1 VAPSEGPVV
10 IHVDALAV
18 ATSPVIRALVEQYRA
33 EAEAF
38 VFLSG
43 GASEM
48 PDEVGARLRALLDA
62 LRLLVDEGLRFAVGD
77 GGTRAGL
84 MEGAGLVRRRTGG
97 AFLLLGVAPAAE
109 ITTTGE
115 PGRTPIDPNH
125 THVVA
130 VGDAEQERHRSVE
143 RPPGR
148 GHWGSETEAMYQIF
162 GRLAAG
168 RASATLVVNGGAITL
183 DEVGRNIAQRRPMVV
198 VAGSGRVADA
208 LVARVRGVEPAEPGA
223 RQFREAVATLCPEAH
238 QDLFHVFD
246 IQAGPAQLAE
256 LLSTQLRLT
265 S

>member
-1 VAPSEGPVV
+1 MAPSEGPIV
-10 IHVDALAV
+10 IHVDARAV

-77 GGTRAGL
+77 GGTQAGL
-84 MEGAGLVRRRTGG
+84 MEGAGLVRQRTGG

-109 ITTTGE
+109 ITATAE

-130 VGDAEQERHRSVE
+130 VDDPEWERRPSVE

-148 GHWGSETEAMYQIF
+148 GHWGSETDAMYQIF

-183 DEVGRNIAQRRPMVV
+183 DEVGRNMAQRRPMVV
-198 VAGSGRVADA
+198 VAGSGRAADA
-208 LVARVRGVEPAEPGA
+208 LVARVRGVDPAEPGA
-223 RQFREAVATLCPEAH
+223 REFREAVATLGPEAH
-238 QDLFHVFD
+238 RDLFHVLGLEAD
-246 IQAGPAQLAE
+246 PARLAD
-256 LLSTQLRLT
+256 LLATLLRRPG
-265 S
+265 